1 MSRRPTPG
9 RRLSPQSTQSPQRTT
24 YSGLCRSPGVPP
36 CSAFSALSAV
46 RLHLVCA
53 AICLAV
59 LVAARG
65 RAAQPDPAATVARAI
80 EQTRR
85 DIDEARKKLIAGR
98 KEIVKERIV
107 LTRRVAELESALRDR
122 RAAWQAVRRSRD
134 EGDTAL
140 HGLRTRSEALGEQ
153 IKVVR
158 SLLVELRRS
167 AEAKLDLV
175 DAAHCAADFK
185 EIDRLLDAAGRDR
198 KAVPRASSKL
208 LDLVAAHV
216 EEAGRLRR
224 IPGRAVGPDGR
235 ELAGTLVKIGAA
247 VSLFAGEGEGALSGI
262 VRLEHGST
270 RPHVFPVSGKA
281 AEAIATLARGKQ
293 ANVPVDLTSGAAL
306 RAAKAERSLG
316 QDIAAGGVVMI
327 PIIAIGIVCLAV
339 GVWKLV
345 QLVRISTDFDAPL
358 GKLVGLIR
366 AGEIDKARS
375 LAAST
380 SAPLGRLMSEGVDH
394 HRAPKENL
402 EEILHEAIMAE
413 VPRLERFLSFLAVG
427 ASVSPLL
434 GLLGTVTGMIHTFTL
449 ISVFGAG
456 DPKLLSAGISEA
468 LITTQAGLVVAIP
481 LLLAHAFLRR
491 RVNAIADGLEQ
502 SATSFTN
509 ALKLKTREPTRA
521 PTET

>member
-1 MSRRPTPG
+1 MSLRSSAG
-9 RRLSPQSTQSPQRTT
+9 RLAP
-24 YSGLCRSPGVPP
+24 
-36 CSAFSALSAV
+36 
-46 RLHLVCA
+46 A

-85 DIDEARKKLIAGR
+85 DIDEARKKLLAGR
-98 KEIVKERIV
+98 REIATERIS
-107 LTRRVAELESALRDR
+107 LTRRVAELESGLRDR
-122 RAAWQAVRRSRD
+122 RAAWQAVRGSRD

-158 SLLVELRRS
+158 SLLVELRRN

-175 DAAHCAADFK
+175 DAAHCASDFK
-185 EIDRLLDAAGRDR
+185 EIDRLLDAAARDR
-198 KAVPRASSKL
+198 RAVPRASSKL
-208 LDLVAAHV
+208 LGLVAAHV

-224 IPGRAVGPDGR
+224 VPGRAVGPDGR
-235 ELAGTLVKIGAA
+235 ELAGTFVKVGAA
-247 VSLFAGEGEGALSGI
+247 MSLFAGEGEGAPSGI

-270 RPHVFPVSGKA
+270 RPHVFPVSGEA
-281 AEAIATLARGKQ
+281 AEEVAALARGEQ
-293 ANVPVDLTSGAAL
+293 AHEGQVPPGGSDRTWNVPVDLTSGAAL

-345 QLVRISTDFDAPL
+345 QLVRVSTDFDAPL

-375 LAAST
+375 LAGST
-380 SAPLGRLMSEGVDH
+380 SAPLGRLMTEGVDH
-394 HRAPKENL
+394 HRAPKESL

-468 LITTQAGLVVAIP
+468 LITTQAGLLVAIP

-509 ALKLKTREPTRA
+509 ALKLKTGEPSRP
-521 PTET
+521 PTEA

>member
-1 MSRRPTPG
+1 MSRRP
-9 RRLSPQSTQSPQRTT
+9 
-24 YSGLCRSPGVPP
+24 
-36 CSAFSALSAV
+36 SAL
-46 RLHLVCA
+46 RLAPA
-53 AICLAV
+53 AICFATLLA
-59 LVAARG
+59 AQG
-65 RAAQPDPAATVARAI
+65 RAAQPDPAAVVARAI
-80 EQTRR
+80 EQTRQ
-85 DIDEARKKLIAGR
+85 DIDGARKNLLARRREIA
-98 KEIVKERIV
+98 KERIS
-107 LTRRVAELESALRDR
+107 LARRVAELESALRDR
-122 RAAWQAVRRSRD
+122 RAAWQAVRASRD
-134 EGDTAL
+134 EGGTAL

-153 IKVVR
+153 TKVVR

-175 DAAHCAADFK
+175 DAARCAPDFR
-185 EIDRLLDAAGRDR
+185 EIDRLLDAAARDR
-198 KAVPRASSKL
+198 RVIPRASSRL

-216 EEAGRLRR
+216 EEGGRLRR

-235 ELAGTLVKIGAA
+235 EFAGTFVKIGAA
-247 VSLFAGEGEGALSGI
+247 VSLFAGEGEGAPSGI
-262 VRLEHGST
+262 VHLEHGST
-270 RPHVFPVSGKA
+270 RPHVFPVSGEA
-281 AEAIATLARGKQ
+281 AEEIATLARGEE
-293 ANVPVDLTSGAAL
+293 ANVPIDLTSGAAL
-306 RAAKAERSLG
+306 RAAKAKRSLG

-339 GVWKLV
+339 GAWKLV

-375 LAAST
+375 LAGST
-380 SAPLGRLMSEGVDH
+380 PAPLGRLMTEGVDH
-394 HRAPKENL
+394 HGAPKESL

-509 ALKLKTREPTRA
+509 TLKLKARA